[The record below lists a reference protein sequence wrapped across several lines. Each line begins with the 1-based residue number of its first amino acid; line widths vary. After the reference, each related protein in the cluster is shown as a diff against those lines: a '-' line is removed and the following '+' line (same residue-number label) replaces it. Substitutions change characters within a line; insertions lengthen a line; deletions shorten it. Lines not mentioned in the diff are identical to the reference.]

1 MKVARIRPER
11 QRGVATLIVVALL
24 FLVLSLV
31 AAYTNRNL
39 IFEQRTSGN
48 QYRSTQAF
56 EAAEAGMEW
65 ALTMLNA
72 GRIDAAC
79 QPSANPA
86 DTTFRQ
92 RYLSIDPANGV
103 IDPAGILTASFE
115 STVWPTCVFNGND
128 WTCNCP
134 AAGVPAVAVPVGSGV
149 FPAFRVRFARVSTT
163 QPGVVRLQVNGCTRA
178 DATCLDF
185 PAQAVAGEGRATV
198 STIIAL
204 RSALPAPPVAA
215 LTVKGD
221 VTSAGILQAVNP
233 DAGAGGLALLIGDDI
248 GMNAPVTV
256 AGPPGSPIG
265 EARRDDVTL
274 GGLLDDRL
282 FTQVFSIWP
291 DLYRDQPGAVVL
303 DCDPSCDADAVRAA
317 AQANPGRVLWA
328 EGDVD
333 LDAGGDVGAAG
344 SPILLVVSDDDAD
357 GSVQVDVS
365 VTFHGLLMVRDADW
379 ASAGAGVVRGAA
391 IAEGD
396 LTGTGSF
403 TVVHDAAIL
412 NRLRWT
418 TGSFVRV
425 PGSWR
430 DF

>member
-1 MKVARIRPER
+1 MNTRTGVGN
-11 QRGVATLIVVALL
+11 QRGVATLIVVGLL

-72 GRIDAAC
+72 GRIDDNC
-79 QPSANPA
+79 LPSANPA
-86 DTTFRQ
+86 LTSFRE
-92 RYLSIDPANGV
+92 RYLDIDVGSGNLTPKPRLDPA
-103 IDPAGILTASFE
+103 TAA
-115 STVWPTCVFNGND
+115 WPTCVFDGND
-128 WTCNCP
+128 WDCGCP
-134 AAGVPAVAVPVGSGV
+134 ENLPADLAAPAGTGV
-149 FPAFRVRFARVSTT
+149 FPAFRVTFVPLATP

-178 DATCLDF
+178 DAACLDF
-185 PAQAVAGEGRATV
+185 PAQAVAGEGRASV

-215 LTVKGD
+215 LTAKGD
-221 VTSAGILQAVNP
+221 VTSTGTLKAINP
-233 DAGAGGLALLIGDDI
+233 DPGIGGIALLIGNDV
-248 GMNAPVTV
+248 GGNAPVTV
-256 AGPPGSPIG
+256 VGPPGTPLG
-265 EARRDDVTL
+265 EAKRDDAAL
-274 GGLLDDRL
+274 GALADNRL
-282 FTQVFSIWP
+282 FTQLFSIWP

-303 DCDPSCDADAVRAA
+303 DCNPACNAAAVRAA
-317 AQANPGRVLWA
+317 AQANPGRILWA
-328 EGDVD
+328 DGDVD
-333 LDAGGDVGAAG
+333 LDAGGDVGAPD

-379 ASAGAGVVRGAA
+379 ASAGTGVVRGAA

-396 LTGTGSF
+396 ITGTGSF
-403 TVVHDAAIL
+403 TVVHDATIL